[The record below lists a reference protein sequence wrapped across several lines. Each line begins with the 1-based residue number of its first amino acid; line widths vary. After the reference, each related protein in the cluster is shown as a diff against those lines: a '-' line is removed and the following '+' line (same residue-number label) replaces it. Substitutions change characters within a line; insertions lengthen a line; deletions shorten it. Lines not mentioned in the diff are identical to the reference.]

1 MAVGGVTV
9 GRLFVARSRPLR
21 PVERI
26 LWILVLGAGFYCAG
40 FLLRPLYGCSK
51 GRATPTWGLY
61 SMAMACVCTAVF
73 HLLVDVAPA
82 RRWAA
87 PLVHVG
93 RNSLLAYLLH
103 ELLYPLIPLLGL
115 DLPDSGL
122 PGVTRTLAAATAL
135 AAAAGLAAH
144 HRLLRLRL

>member
-1 MAVGGVTV
+1 
-9 GRLFVARSRPLR
+9 
-21 PVERI
+21 
-26 LWILVLGAGFYCAG
+26 
-40 FLLRPLYGCSK
+40 
-51 GRATPTWGLY
+51 
-61 SMAMACVCTAVF
+61 
-73 HLLVDVAPA
+73 
-82 RRWAA
+82 
-87 PLVHVG
+87 
-93 RNSLLAYLLH
+93 LAYLLH